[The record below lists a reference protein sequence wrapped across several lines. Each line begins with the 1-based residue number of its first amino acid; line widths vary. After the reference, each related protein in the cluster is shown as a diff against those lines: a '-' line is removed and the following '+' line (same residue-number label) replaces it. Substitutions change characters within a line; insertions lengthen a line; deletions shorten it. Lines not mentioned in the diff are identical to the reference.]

1 MKCRL
6 WHSCVINVFL
16 IINMNLYNIIFLDII
31 YKYLK
36 IKLRRLIK
44 EDIIVIIGI
53 IINIKVKKNL
63 KNKNL

>member
-1 MKCRL
+1 
-6 WHSCVINVFL
+6 
-16 IINMNLYNIIFLDII
+16 MNLYNIIFLDII

-53 IINIKVKKNL
+53 IINIKVKKTL
-63 KNKNL
+63 KIKIS